1 MLDLRVPHRA
11 GVLENRPEKGL
22 VGLFLFQLGASLK
35 GLPEQFQ
42 GPACFVGDSINVG
55 LPVGV

>member
-1 MLDLRVPHRA
+1 MPDLRVPHGA
-11 GVLENRPEKGL
+11 GILEDRSEKGL
-22 VGLFLFQLGASLK
+22 VGLFLYQLGASLK

-42 GPACFVGDSINVG
+42 GPACFVGDSVNVG